1 MWKSGDRLCF
11 LLGPPRFCGQLQFG
25 RPFDRP
31 FPNIGSLVRINRA
44 PPCSLSRLVPPP
56 SLRVFLCHLLPAL
69 AFLFSS
75 VPAMR
80 PISGTASPRLSPVQ
94 IPQFVSESP
103 HFSPVHIPKFDTFS
117 PPMDAGDASSD
128 DGDSLNTPLTEH
140 HHHRLHSCDVYDQP
154 DYSQDAYSSPEHY
167 IDDEKANMCSPQYR
181 CLPQRVPSVSPGPE
195 HSQDLLFP
203 TFSSPSGSNI
213 TSPSYSTRTLDPTAS
228 PFTPTRQTFPS
239 SSPVS
244 SASPF
249 LYPDASPSGSTLPS
263 LPSLSLSN
271 IGCDDMDDHPSLLL
285 SPTHEDSLLCKGR
298 QYSALFHPEHML
310 NPYFVRNYRLEDEL
324 GAGGYGFVMTA
335 RHRSEGHEVA
345 VKFIIKDK
353 VPEHAWWEDEMFGR
367 VPTEVML
374 LSLVN
379 HENIVRCLDLFEDEV
394 YFYLV
399 SRMRA
404 VPLRYTAILML
415 IYPRL

>member
-1 MWKSGDRLCF
+1 
-11 LLGPPRFCGQLQFG
+11 
-25 RPFDRP
+25 
-31 FPNIGSLVRINRA
+31 
-44 PPCSLSRLVPPP
+44 
-56 SLRVFLCHLLPAL
+56 
-69 AFLFSS
+69 
-75 VPAMR
+75 MR
-80 PISGTASPRLSPVQ
+80 PISCSSSPRLSPVH
-94 IPQFVSESP
+94 IPQFDP
-103 HFSPVHIPKFDTFS
+103 FS

-140 HHHRLHSCDVYDQP
+140 HHHRLHSCEVYDQHHH
-154 DYSQDAYSSPEHY
+154 SKDAYNSPEHY
-167 IDDEKANMCSPQYR
+167 IDDEKP
-181 CLPQRVPSVSPGPE
+181 
-195 HSQDLLFP
+195 QDLLFP
-203 TFSSPSGSNI
+203 TF
-213 TSPSYSTRTLDPTAS
+213 STRTLDPTAS
-228 PFTPTRQTFPS
+228 PFTPTRQTFQS

-249 LYPDASPSGSTLPS
+249 LYPDASPPGSTLPS

-285 SPTHEDSLLCKGR
+285 SPTHDSSPTICEDSQLCKGR
-298 QYSALFHPEHML
+298 LYSALFHHEHML

-404 VPLRYTAILML
+404 VPLR
-415 IYPRL
+415 